1 MFSVVRII
9 VFMVCAYAGVAVAE
23 MQLADSPDS
32 AVVLQP

>member
-9 VFMVCAYAGVAVAE
+9 VFVACAYAGGAVAE